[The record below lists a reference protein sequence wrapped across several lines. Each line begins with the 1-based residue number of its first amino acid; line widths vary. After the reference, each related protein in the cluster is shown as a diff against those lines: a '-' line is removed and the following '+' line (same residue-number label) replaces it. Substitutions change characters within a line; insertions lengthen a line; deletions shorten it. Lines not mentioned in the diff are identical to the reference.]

1 MIEGTIL
8 SLLVSMFMVIVRGIL
23 GPTAFDRILAA
34 NLFGTKIVVFI
45 VLLGHFMETE
55 FFLDVAI
62 TYALINFITTIALLR
77 YFKFESVEE

>member
-1 MIEGTIL
+1 MIEGVIL
-8 SLLVSMFMVIVRGIL
+8 AVLVSMFMVIVRGVL
-23 GPTAFDRILAA
+23 GPTVFDRILSA

-45 VLLGHFMETE
+45 VLLGHFVGTE

-77 YFKFESVEE
+77 YFKFENVEE